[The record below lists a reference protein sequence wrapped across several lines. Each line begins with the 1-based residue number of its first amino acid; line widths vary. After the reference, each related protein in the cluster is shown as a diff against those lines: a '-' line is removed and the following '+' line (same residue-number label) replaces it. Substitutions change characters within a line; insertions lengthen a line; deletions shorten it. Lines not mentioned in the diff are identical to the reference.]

1 MGYIKHPVK
10 DDPPPIGT
18 KVIYSA
24 FPDVAAADGE
34 VVDTGILCTD
44 PDVLI
49 ELAATNV
56 SPLCVWE
63 NVESY
68 LIVEEEEKLS

>member
-1 MGYIKHPVK
+1 MYIKHPSK
-10 DDPPPIGT
+10 DTHPPLGT

-24 FPDVAAADGE
+24 FPDVIAADGE
-34 VVDTGILCTD
+34 VAERGILCTD

-56 SPLCVWE
+56 SPLCCWE

-68 LIVEEEEKLS
+68 LIVEEEEA